1 MSAVLLGTAVHPP
14 RLELPI
20 ATEPRASN
28 ISTAPLCATY
38 AATPY
43 YDDAIAPPGDAGRCT
58 TVSGLIV
65 DERSKGGGLCACTYV
80 PAAPKAL
87 VTSCTPL
94 THGTHRLTLRCG
106 MSARVLVAS
115 CLVACAPR
123 NRPACVCG

>member
-65 DERSKGGGLCACTYV
+65 DERSKGGGLCACTMFL
-80 PAAPKAL
+80 PHPRPSSPHALPLPTAHTASLSAAE
-87 VTSCTPL
+87 
-94 THGTHRLTLRCG
+94 
-106 MSARVLVAS
+106 
-115 CLVACAPR
+115 
-123 NRPACVCG
+123 